1 MIKVSNNKTGM
12 LLFTSE
18 FARYSNDIRGLKFMN
33 ASGVNIATLSNGKL
47 KYISSIDGESYSV
60 DDNDVKLEAV
70 HGS

>member
-1 MIKVSNNKTGM
+1 
-12 LLFTSE
+12 
-18 FARYSNDIRGLKFMN
+18 MN

-47 KYISSIDGESYSV
+47 KYINSIDGESYSV